1 MERQQTLAYPDAVAF
16 TQSHGGGGGG
26 DDGSGSTRHTK
37 LPQIP
42 NTIA

>member
-1 MERQQTLAYPDAVAF
+1 VASASAKLRG
-16 TQSHGGGGGG
+16 TGGG